1 MFNCNERIMGNSKPY
16 RLCEEKIMYK
26 DEERLELH
34 PREYWEHLIEQWVLD
49 EQARKAI
56 TMNFLDGKSYEL
68 IAEELDVSRATIYNK
83 IAKYSPKLFKHSD

>member
-16 RLCEEKIMYK
+16 RLCEENIMYK

-34 PREYWEHLIEQWVLD
+34 PREYWEHLIEQWILD
-49 EQARKAI
+49 EIARKAI
-56 TMNFLDGKSYEL
+56 TKNFLESYEE